1 MDPNALLVDLNDLLR
16 RDPTLSSLGAN
27 LSPQSSQQHHNSS
40 NDVIGS
46 MNSLNSAV
54 TSLSMAIPKRNVTL
68 LQPSYKLRDY
78 GGVSTITTSGLV
90 APPPSIASS
99 FNNFAMWGDP
109 IIKQELKME
118 TEPGAP
124 PPTYSTLTQMSTDDV
139 GVSNIKMET
148 TDFDDLDALFLSRF
162 ETIINLFSSS
172 YLRSA
177 FNPFSLV
184 CY

>member
-27 LSPQSSQQHHNSS
+27 LSPTSAHHSSS

-68 LQPSYKLRDY
+68 LQPASYKIRDFS
-78 GGVSTITTSGLV
+78 GSTLTSTGLI

-99 FNNFAMWGDP
+99 YNNAAMWGEP
-109 IIKQELKME
+109 LIKQELKME

-124 PPTYSTLTQMSTDDV
+124 APTYSTLTQMSTDD
-139 GVSNIKMET
+139 GFVSNIKMET
-148 TDFDDLDALFLSRF
+148 TDFDDLDALFLSRSDKPRF
-162 ETIINLFSSS
+162 RVFLLF
-172 YLRSA
+172 LQLLK
-177 FNPFSLV
+177 SLLEIFFL
-184 CY
+184 